1 VGLSTNADGML
12 TVLIETRDDEAALA
26 QTLGS
31 LVPGAV
37 QGMVREVIVCDRGSA
52 DGMREV
58 AEHAGCVW
66 LAEGG
71 VAEGIRQAK
80 AEWLL
85 LLEPGARL
93 AEGWIEDVAL
103 HMARSAMPARFS
115 RARGSRAG
123 FLSRVFSRQQA
134 LAEGLLIGKRQA
146 ATLVKHAGSAEGIA
160 RGLAAKRLKA
170 EIWPAGKDG

>member
-1 VGLSTNADGML
+1 ML
-12 TVLIETRDDEAALA
+12 TVLIETMNDEAALA

-37 QGMVREVIVCDRGSA
+37 QGIVREVIVCDRGST
-52 DGMREV
+52 DGSREV

-66 LAEGG
+66 LAEG
-71 VAEGIRQAK
+71 VAEAIRRAK

-85 LLEPGARL
+85 MLEPGARL

-103 HMARSAMPARFS
+103 HTARSTMPARFS
-115 RARGSRAG
+115 RARATRAG
-123 FLSRVFSRQQA
+123 FMARVLSRRRA
-134 LAEGLLIGKRQA
+134 LADGLLIGKRQA
-146 ATLVKHAGSAEGIA
+146 AALSKHAASPEAIA

-170 EIWPAGKDG
+170 GIWSAE